1 MDFPIFK
8 DEKLLILALTHRSYL
23 NEVKK
28 DRLSS
33 NERLE
38 FLGDAILSFFTSLYL
53 YKNYPHYTEGQL
65 TNLRANL
72 VKTPTLAKIARELKI
87 GERIRL
93 SKGEENTKGRENPS
107 ILADTFESLLAAFFL
122 DQGLEKIEEFIS
134 QTVFP
139 LIPQILEKGS
149 LKDYKSLLQE
159 KTQEK
164 YHSSP
169 QYLVEEEFGPDHAK
183 TFIIGVYVNG
193 TLLGKGTGSSK
204 QRGEQ
209 VAAKVALEK
218 VKSGLLK

>member
-8 DEKLLILALTHRSYL
+8 DEKLLDLALTHRSYL

-87 GERIRL
+87 GERIRI

-107 ILADTFESLLAAFFL
+107 ILADTFESLLAALFL
-122 DQGLEKIEEFIS
+122 DQGMEKVEEFID

-139 LIPQILEKGS
+139 LIPQILGKGS

-183 TFIIGVYVNG
+183 TFVIGDYVN
-193 TLLGKGTGSSK
+193 TLLVGNGTVHSIN
-204 QRGEQ
+204 RG
-209 VAAKVALEK
+209 
-218 VKSGLLK
+218 

>member
-8 DEKLLILALTHRSYL
+8 DEKLLSLALTHRSYL

-53 YKNYPHYTEGQL
+53 YRNYPHYSEGQL

-87 GERIRL
+87 GERIKL

-107 ILADTFESLLAAFFL
+107 ILADTFESLLAALFL
-122 DQGLEKIEEFIS
+122 DQGLEKVEEFIS

-139 LIPQILEKGS
+139 LIPKILEKGS

-169 QYLVEEEFGPDHAK
+169 QYLVEEDFGPDHAK